1 MKSLNE
7 MISIADKYGASDIHL
22 VTGLIPTMRKNGL
35 IANLDENDSSVFTSE
50 ASKNIIDTILNK
62 YQKNSLEDKGDA
74 NLSYTCQNIFE
85 REKILRTRVNVFK
98 DLRGYSFALRL
109 INENI
114 PTMQELLLP
123 RSIQSLIKKEH
134 GLIVVTGPTGS
145 GKNTTIASMLETINN
160 TKNIHILTIEDPVE
174 YYYKSKK
181 SLISQR
187 EVGENCISFSAGLK
201 AALREDPDV
210 ILVGEMRDAETIEM
224 ALAAAETGHL
234 VLTTL
239 HTADV
244 VQSIDRM
251 MQYFPANQ
259 QAQIRMQLAN
269 SFEGIIAQ
277 KLFLKN
283 GGGRVAAFEILLRT
297 PATVNLIRTGRAFEL
312 QDYMSNR
319 DGMQTMDES
328 ITDLKRR
335 NYLKH

>member
-7 MISIADKYGASDIHL
+7 MISIADKSGASDIHL
-22 VTGLIPTMRKNGL
+22 VTGLTPTMRKNGL
-35 IANLDENDSSVFTSE
+35 IENLYEDSSIFTSE
-50 ASKNIIDTILNK
+50 ASKNIIDTIINK

-74 NLSYTCQNIFE
+74 NLSYTCQSIFK
-85 REKILRTRVNVFK
+85 EKILRTRVNVFK
-98 DLRGYSFALRL
+98 DLRGYSFAFRL

-123 RSIQSLIKKEH
+123 RSVQSLIKKDH

-145 GKNTTIASMLETINN
+145 GKSTTIASMLETINN

-187 EVGENCISFSAGLK
+187 EVGENCISFSTGLK

-259 QAQIRMQLAN
+259 QEQIRMQLAN

-297 PATVNLIRTGRAFEL
+297 PATINLIRTGRAFEL
-312 QDYMSNR
+312 KDYMSNR

-328 ITDLKRR
+328 IIDLKRR
-335 NYLKH
+335 KYL

>member
-1 MKSLNE
+1 MQSIDE
-7 MISIADKYGASDIHL
+7 MISIADKNNASDIHL
-22 VTGLIPTMRKNGL
+22 VTGLTPTMRKNGL
-35 IANLDENDSSVFTSE
+35 IENLYEDSSIFTSE
-50 ASKNIIDTILNK
+50 ASKNIIDTIINK

-74 NLSYTCQNIFE
+74 NLSYTCQSIFK
-85 REKILRTRVNVFK
+85 EKILRTRVNVFK
-98 DLRGYSFALRL
+98 DLRGYSFAFRL

-123 RSIQSLIKKEH
+123 RSVQSLIKKDH

-145 GKNTTIASMLETINN
+145 GKSTTIASMLETINN

-251 MQYFPANQ
+251 MQYFPASQ
-259 QAQIRMQLAN
+259 QEQIRMQLAN

-277 KLFLKN
+277 KLFRQN
-283 GGGRVAAFEILLRT
+283 GGGRVAAFEVLLRT
-297 PATVNLIRTGRAFEL
+297 PATINLIRTGRAFEL
-312 QDYMSNR
+312 KDYMSNR

-328 ITDLKRR
+328 IIDLKRR
-335 NYLKH
+335 KYL

>member
-1 MKSLNE
+1 MQSIDE
-7 MISIADKYGASDIHL
+7 MLSIADKNNASDIHL
-22 VTGLIPTMRKNGL
+22 VTGLTPTMRKNGL
-35 IANLDENDSSVFTSE
+35 IENLYEDSSIFTSE
-50 ASKNIIDTILNK
+50 TSKNIIDTILNK

-74 NLSYTCQNIFE
+74 NLSYTCQSIFK
-85 REKILRTRVNVFK
+85 EKILRTRVNVFK

-145 GKNTTIASMLETINN
+145 GKSTTMASMLETINN

-201 AALREDPDV
+201 AALKEDPDV

-259 QAQIRMQLAN
+259 QEQIRMQLAN

-297 PATVNLIRTGRAFEL
+297 PATVNLIRTGKAFEL

-328 ITDLKRR
+328 ITDLKHR